1 MKQLLIDIT
10 SLANE
15 LRRKRPPHGIPR
27 VTLAYLSNYYPNLQV
42 LFRIRKR
49 VYIFQRDIS
58 KKIILLLLS
67 WDFNRF
73 WDIIRLIPKGV
84 ILAEKLK
91 PNTDY
96 VLLKTDYGGFK
107 NSWYIDDLKKKKIN
121 LIAVVHDLIPITNPE
136 YCSIKNSLKF
146 SKCLNS
152 ILDNAKGIVTVSE
165 YTRSVLNDYV
175 SQNKKSSPPTMTALL
190 ASGLSTGFAKE
201 ERIIKEKYFLTVSTI
216 GDRKNHLLLLHV
228 WRKLVEKMGGK
239 APKLI
244 IVGKRSTSC
253 NYTHALLE
261 RCSLL
266 QGFVFETKCTDQE
279 LANYLYYARALLF
292 PTFTEGFGLPL
303 IEALSLKV
311 PVIASDIPVFREIAG
326 DIPDY
331 LDPIDGKGWMEYI
344 ENYMLENSSLRQ
356 RQLDRISNFK
366 IPLWDEHFAKV
377 DAFIDLVMEAR

>member
-1 MKQLLIDIT
+1 MVY
-10 SLANE
+10 
-15 LRRKRPPHGIPR
+15 RR
-27 VTLAYLSNYYPNLQV
+27 
-42 LFRIRKR
+42 F
-49 VYIFQRDIS
+49 
-58 KKIILLLLS
+58 
-67 WDFNRF
+67 
-73 WDIIRLIPKGV
+73 
-84 ILAEKLK
+84 
-91 PNTDY
+91 
-96 VLLKTDYGGFK
+96 
-107 NSWYIDDLKKKKIN
+107 KKKKIN

-190 ASGLSTGFAKE
+190 ASGLSTCFAKE